1 MRTVFEMPEATSTS
15 VAAWFTDIAGSRVHI
30 VVDTNSGVLR
40 VFNEAWEL
48 EAELDSG
55 GYLEALSTRSIRACF
70 ERLADGTA
78 DNNDFYR
85 VAMALNLAKVRAL
98 EIDQALANLLE
109 VGQDAMAAIR
119 RRHDKW
125 AKWEVLPAERTAI
138 VEALDAHE
146 AITDASSPLQMM
158 AALDVVRRVIRKQ
171 ARQP

>member
-1 MRTVFEMPEATSTS
+1 MRKTTAYARKRRHMDPL
-15 VAAWFTDIAGSRVHI
+15 AGIRVLDRARPFDEGDTTAEHI
-30 VVDTNSGVLR
+30 KT
-40 VFNEAWEL
+40 
-48 EAELDSG
+48 
-55 GYLEALSTRSIRACF
+55 RACF

-78 DNNDFYR
+78 DNDDFDR

-138 VEALDAHE
+138 VDALDAHE

-158 AALDVVRRVIRKQ
+158 AALDVVRRVIKQ
-171 ARQP
+171 QMRRP

>member
-1 MRTVFEMPEATSTS
+1 MRKTTAY
-15 VAAWFTDIAGSRVHI
+15 ARKQRNLDKLAGFRLLDRARPFDEGDTTEQHI
-30 VVDTNSGVLR
+30 KT
-40 VFNEAWEL
+40 
-48 EAELDSG
+48 
-55 GYLEALSTRSIRACF
+55 RACF

-78 DNNDFYR
+78 DNDDFDR

-98 EIDQALANLLE
+98 EIDRALANLLE

-158 AALDVVRRVIRKQ
+158 AALDVVRSVIKQ
-171 ARQP
+171 QMRRP

>member
-1 MRTVFEMPEATSTS
+1 MRKTSAYARRRWQADPMASLRLLDRARPFDEGDT
-15 VAAWFTDIAGSRVHI
+15 TGEHI
-30 VVDTNSGVLR
+30 KT
-40 VFNEAWEL
+40 
-48 EAELDSG
+48 
-55 GYLEALSTRSIRACF
+55 RACF

-78 DNNDFYR
+78 DNDDFNR
-85 VAMALNLAKVRAL
+85 VATALNLAKVRAL

-138 VEALDAHE
+138 VDALDAHE

-158 AALDVVRRVIRKQ
+158 AALDVVRSVIRQQTRQ
-171 ARQP
+171 A

>member
-1 MRTVFEMPEATSTS
+1 MRKTSTY
-15 VAAWFTDIAGSRVHI
+15 ARKRRHMDPLAGIRVLDRARPFDEGDTTGEHI
-30 VVDTNSGVLR
+30 KT
-40 VFNEAWEL
+40 
-48 EAELDSG
+48 
-55 GYLEALSTRSIRACF
+55 RACF

-78 DNNDFYR
+78 DNDDFDR

-138 VEALDAHE
+138 VDALDAHE
-146 AITDASSPLQMM
+146 VITDASSPLQMM
-158 AALDVVRRVIRKQ
+158 AALDVVRRVIKQ
-171 ARQP
+171 QMRRP

>member
-1 MRTVFEMPEATSTS
+1 MRKTTAYARKRSHMDPL
-15 VAAWFTDIAGSRVHI
+15 AGIRVLDRARPFDEGDTTAEHI
-30 VVDTNSGVLR
+30 KT
-40 VFNEAWEL
+40 
-48 EAELDSG
+48 
-55 GYLEALSTRSIRACF
+55 RACF

-78 DNNDFYR
+78 DNDDFDR

-138 VEALDAHE
+138 VDALDAHE

-158 AALDVVRRVIRKQ
+158 AALDVVRSVIKQ
-171 ARQP
+171 QMRRP

>member
-1 MRTVFEMPEATSTS
+1 MDPL
-15 VAAWFTDIAGSRVHI
+15 AGIRVLDRARPFDEGDTTAEHI
-30 VVDTNSGVLR
+30 KT
-40 VFNEAWEL
+40 
-48 EAELDSG
+48 
-55 GYLEALSTRSIRACF
+55 RACF
-70 ERLADGTA
+70 ERLADGTT
-78 DNNDFYR
+78 DNDDFNR
-85 VAMALNLAKVRAL
+85 VATALNLAKVRAL

-158 AALDVVRRVIRKQ
+158 AALDVVRSVIKQ
-171 ARQP
+171 QMRRP

>member
-1 MRTVFEMPEATSTS
+1 MRKTSTY
-15 VAAWFTDIAGSRVHI
+15 ARKHRHMDPLAGIRVLDRARPFDEGDTTAEHI
-30 VVDTNSGVLR
+30 KT
-40 VFNEAWEL
+40 
-48 EAELDSG
+48 
-55 GYLEALSTRSIRACF
+55 RACF

-78 DNNDFYR
+78 DNDDFNR
-85 VAMALNLAKVRAL
+85 VATTLNLAKVRAL

-138 VEALDAHE
+138 VDALDAHE

-158 AALDVVRRVIRKQ
+158 AALDVVRRVIKQ
-171 ARQP
+171 QMRRP

>member
-1 MRTVFEMPEATSTS
+1 MRKTSTY
-15 VAAWFTDIAGSRVHI
+15 ARKRRNLDKLAGFRLLDRARPFDEGDTTAEHI
-30 VVDTNSGVLR
+30 KT
-40 VFNEAWEL
+40 
-48 EAELDSG
+48 
-55 GYLEALSTRSIRACF
+55 RACF

-78 DNNDFYR
+78 DNDDFDR

-119 RRHDKW
+119 RRYDKL

-138 VEALDAHE
+138 VDALDAHE

-158 AALDVVRRVIRKQ
+158 DALDVVRRVIKQ
-171 ARQP
+171 QMRRP

>member
-1 MRTVFEMPEATSTS
+1 MRKTTAYARKRRHMDPL
-15 VAAWFTDIAGSRVHI
+15 AGIRVLDRARPFDEGDTTAEHI
-30 VVDTNSGVLR
+30 KT
-40 VFNEAWEL
+40 
-48 EAELDSG
+48 
-55 GYLEALSTRSIRACF
+55 RACF

-78 DNNDFYR
+78 DNDDFDR

-109 VGQDAMAAIR
+109 VGQDAMAAVR

-138 VEALDAHE
+138 VDALDAHE

-158 AALDVVRRVIRKQ
+158 AALDVVRRVIKKQ
-171 ARQP
+171 MRRP

>member
-1 MRTVFEMPEATSTS
+1 MRKTSTY
-15 VAAWFTDIAGSRVHI
+15 ARKRRHMDPLAGIRVLDRARPFDEGDTTGEHI
-30 VVDTNSGVLR
+30 KT
-40 VFNEAWEL
+40 
-48 EAELDSG
+48 
-55 GYLEALSTRSIRACF
+55 RACF

-78 DNNDFYR
+78 DNDDFNR

-98 EIDQALANLLE
+98 EIDQALADLLE
-109 VGQDAMAAIR
+109 AGQNAMATIG

-171 ARQP
+171 VRKP

>member
-1 MRTVFEMPEATSTS
+1 MRKTSTY
-15 VAAWFTDIAGSRVHI
+15 ARKRRNLDKLAGFRLLDRARPFDEGDTTEQHI
-30 VVDTNSGVLR
+30 KT
-40 VFNEAWEL
+40 
-48 EAELDSG
+48 
-55 GYLEALSTRSIRACF
+55 RACF

-78 DNNDFYR
+78 DNDDFDR

-138 VEALDAHE
+138 VDALDAHE

-158 AALDVVRRVIRKQ
+158 AALDVVRSVIKQ
-171 ARQP
+171 QMRRP

>member
-1 MRTVFEMPEATSTS
+1 MRKTSTY
-15 VAAWFTDIAGSRVHI
+15 ARKRRHMDPLAGIRVLDRARPFDEGDTTAEHI
-30 VVDTNSGVLR
+30 KT
-40 VFNEAWEL
+40 
-48 EAELDSG
+48 
-55 GYLEALSTRSIRACF
+55 RACF

-78 DNNDFYR
+78 DNDDFDR

-138 VEALDAHE
+138 VDALDAHE
-146 AITDASSPLQMM
+146 AITDASSPLQML
-158 AALDVVRRVIRKQ
+158 AALDVVRRVIKQ
-171 ARQP
+171 QMRRP

>member
-1 MRTVFEMPEATSTS
+1 MRKTTAYARKRRYADKMVGFRLLDRARPFDEGDTTGE
-15 VAAWFTDIAGSRVHI
+15 HI
-30 VVDTNSGVLR
+30 KT
-40 VFNEAWEL
+40 
-48 EAELDSG
+48 
-55 GYLEALSTRSIRACF
+55 RACF

-78 DNNDFYR
+78 GNDDFNR
-85 VAMALNLAKVRAL
+85 VATALNLAKVRAL

-138 VEALDAHE
+138 VDALDAHE

-158 AALDVVRRVIRKQ
+158 AALDVVRRVIKQ
-171 ARQP
+171 QMRRP